1 MLYPFFF
8 REYLRNYQSSF
19 LPLYLL
25 LTRSSDLNVSPIVVS
40 LAAHQLYI
48 FGRVLRTNQIYL
60 VARSMWT
67 LQMFQASEKESNQ
80 HASVVLNLS

>member
-1 MLYPFFF
+1 MLSPFFF
-8 REYLRNYQSSF
+8 REYLRSNQFSF

-25 LTRSSDLNVSPIVVS
+25 PARSSDLNISPIIVS

-48 FGRVLRTNQIYL
+48 FGRVLCTNQIYL

-80 HASVVLNLS
+80 HTLVVLNLS